1 MANISYPS
9 PPTPFHSYSV
19 DIDLKKAEEKDTD
32 RKALKKA
39 LRKVLEERY
48 LDQSGAA
55 SKSERKSQ
63 GSAYFYKRL
72 RF

>member
-1 MANISYPS
+1 M
-9 PPTPFHSYSV
+9 

-39 LRKVLEERY
+39 LRKTLEERY

-63 GSAYFYKRL
+63 GSAYFYKAL

>member
-1 MANISYPS
+1 MYATVADPS
-9 PPTPFHSYSV
+9 STHPLATPRQA
-19 DIDLKKAEEKDTD
+19 I
-32 RKALKKA
+32 RKT
-39 LRKVLEERY
+39 LEERY

-63 GSAYFYKRL
+63 GAAYFYKKL